1 MWAGEKRE
9 WGGEGEVGYI
19 DKKLYVPFEGWHSAD
34 RTSNTSD
41 DGWKR
46 EEQTTYVRRM
56 WTRVHSIKKCQTY
69 IIRYSISIKPCV
81 LFRSKDSP
89 RDKPNE
95 DMFRHPCTFLIA
107 KQKGDGPY

>member
-1 MWAGEKRE
+1 MEE
-9 WGGEGEVGYI
+9 GGAHNFMLVACGLG
-19 DKKLYVPFEGWHSAD
+19 
-34 RTSNTSD
+34 
-41 DGWKR
+41 
-46 EEQTTYVRRM
+46 
-56 WTRVHSIKKCQTY
+56 VHSIKKSQAY
-69 IIRYSISIKPCV
+69 IIRYRISIKPRV